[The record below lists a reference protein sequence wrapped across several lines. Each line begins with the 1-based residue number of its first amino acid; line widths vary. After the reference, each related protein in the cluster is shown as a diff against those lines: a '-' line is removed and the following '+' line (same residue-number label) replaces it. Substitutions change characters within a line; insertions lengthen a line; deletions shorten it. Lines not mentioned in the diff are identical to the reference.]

1 VREAFLDTNLFI
13 RYLTNDD
20 EEKANR
26 VALLLREAAEG
37 NVQLVTTELVLAEV
51 IWVLESTY
59 KLERP
64 RVAALVLG
72 ILATPGLEV
81 INSSLV
87 ARAMEFYE
95 AKGID
100 FVDGYVAATME
111 RRGIEEIYSFDR
123 KHLDRLNTV
132 KRREP

>member
-1 VREAFLDTNLFI
+1 MREAFLDTNLFI
-13 RYLTNDD
+13 RFLTNDD

-26 VALLLREAAEG
+26 VALLLHEAAEG
-37 NVQLVTTELVLAEV
+37 NVQLVTTEMVLAEV
-51 IWVLESTY
+51 VWVLESAY
-59 KLERP
+59 KVERSW
-64 RVAALVLG
+64 VAALLLG

-87 ARAMEFYE
+87 ARAIELYK

-111 RRGIEEIYSFDR
+111 RRGIEDIYSFDR
-123 KHLDRLNTV
+123 KHLDALDGVSRQ
-132 KRREP
+132 EP